1 MVCSISSARTT
12 KSRCREVSRRQTKDM
27 LRVALLC
34 AMALFLTGCLD
45 RMAEEVEEPGMYMP
59 GSRVT
64 STPGK
69 RYVIRG
75 AEVTSASVAKWR
87 VRSESTKIYG
97 ADHVPLARLKVRETA
112 QGSEIVA
119 TSLDGSRE
127 VIAKLS
133 KKTPDRIPVGK
144 LFNLERREGRWL
156 VTDRQEL
163 ILGVIT
169 DISPE
174 KKKDIIFEVRDSY
187 AVASRPWGS
196 FTRSPGV
203 GPRST
208 RGTSMTFRSMKNSE
222 VLFSLVRV
230 AASLPRGRTSQKS
243 VSPNHGMAP
252 ERCVRSMGISWAIST
267 MLRSPLVPWV
277 GVSLKVSWSSLSH
290 ASGKLSLWRGFV
302 SACSMRSITALSHRA

>member
-187 AVASRPWGS
+187 ALQAPATMRAERIGGESRLL
-196 FTRSPGV
+196 RL
-203 GPRST
+203 
-208 RGTSMTFRSMKNSE
+208 SE
-222 VLFSLVRV
+222 
-230 AASLPRGRTSQKS
+230 
-243 VSPNHGMAP
+243 
-252 ERCVRSMGISWAIST
+252 
-267 MLRSPLVPWV
+267 
-277 GVSLKVSWSSLSH
+277 
-290 ASGKLSLWRGFV
+290 ASGKEEVELRVNG
-302 SACSMRSITALSHRA
+302 ALSPAVLIAYAFEHEGLDPMTRAVLARALEHALRAKPATPDS